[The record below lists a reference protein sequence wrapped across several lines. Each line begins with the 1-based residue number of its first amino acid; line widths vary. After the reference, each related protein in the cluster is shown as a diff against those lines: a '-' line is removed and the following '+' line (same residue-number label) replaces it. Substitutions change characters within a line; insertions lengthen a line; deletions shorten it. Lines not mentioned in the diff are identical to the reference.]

1 MTKISFEEKIKAAT
15 KLNKT
20 GRPIANL
27 AKAVKTN
34 NAPEYNSDALRARSK
49 ATQFARGQRF
59 NRVAQKLTASS

>member
-1 MTKISFEEKIKAAT
+1 MTKLSFEEKIEVAKN
-15 KLNKT
+15 LNET
-20 GRPIANL
+20 GRPISNL

-59 NRVAQKLTASS
+59 NRVAQNLTAPS